1 MNSDR
6 FCIILICAVSLFFGA
21 FYKFAPM
28 YYFKQGHSYLKNHEY
43 SNAYENF
50 KKAYKLNKFNKDY
63 KYYYVKS
70 MYVMPA
76 TLNIQKEMFEIAS
89 SEQEDSAQLAAEE
102 KIIQW
107 KTHIS
112 NKFGDN
118 YIEQAT
124 QDNGILRWD
133 SKKFPLKV
141 YISNNDNIK
150 IPNYYTAEIDKAFTQ
165 WQISTNFITFTKVAD
180 ENYSDITV
188 KISPL
193 PDNVCSE
200 NSCKYV
206 VGYTTPKTKKNF
218 LEKMVITLYATDPL
232 GNYFSDKEL
241 YNTILHEIGHALG
254 VMGHSYSTGDLMY
267 MSTSEDNNYYSPY
280 RSTFQYLSSK
290 DLNTI
295 NLLYKLYPTTTNTPL
310 NELDKNELIYAPI
323 VLGTNE
329 QISSRKLKEAQ
340 IYIKKAP
347 NLSSGYIDLGIAYS
361 ELNKPKEA
369 IKAMK
374 KAYKLA
380 QNDNEKYIV
389 AFNLAIIYMNNKKY
403 DEALVCAQEAQK
415 ISNNEDIEVLIY
427 NIYSN
432 KLINQKG
439 Q

>member
-1 MNSDR
+1 MKSTTIR
-6 FCIILICAVSLFFGA
+6 RIII
-21 FYKFAPM
+21 
-28 YYFKQGHSYLKNHEY
+28 
-43 SNAYENF
+43 
-50 KKAYKLNKFNKDY
+50 
-63 KYYYVKS
+63 
-70 MYVMPA
+70 
-76 TLNIQKEMFEIAS
+76 
-89 SEQEDSAQLAAEE
+89 
-102 KIIQW
+102 
-107 KTHIS
+107 
-112 NKFGDN
+112 
-118 YIEQAT
+118 
-124 QDNGILRWD
+124 
-133 SKKFPLKV
+133 
-141 YISNNDNIK
+141 
-150 IPNYYTAEIDKAFTQ
+150 
-165 WQISTNFITFTKVAD
+165 
-180 ENYSDITV
+180 
-188 KISPL
+188 
-193 PDNVCSE
+193 
-200 NSCKYV
+200 
-206 VGYTTPKTKKNF
+206 
-218 LEKMVITLYATDPL
+218 
-232 GNYFSDKEL
+232 
-241 YNTILHEIGHALG
+241 
-254 VMGHSYSTGDLMY
+254 
-267 MSTSEDNNYYSPY
+267 
-280 RSTFQYLSSK
+280 
-290 DLNTI
+290 I